1 LTEVFEIL
9 VVAPTEKQRRDWV
22 NIIGHTVS
30 KITGGFSVYEG
41 AGGWA
46 GEDGVTL
53 YEPHTKLISY
63 CPADVSARELFNLL
77 SHTISLYK
85 HNCQQEVVFVKL
97 NREVLLL
104 ENIPENLDL

>member
-1 LTEVFEIL
+1 MSEAFEIL

-22 NIIGHTVS
+22 NILGYTVS

-46 GEDGVTL
+46 GADGVTL
-53 YEPHTKLISY
+53 YEPHTRLIAH

-85 HNCQQEVVFVKL
+85 HNCQQEVVLVVL
-97 NREVLLL
+97 NGEALLL